1 MAYPLEMPSE
11 KISSILRTC
20 CSSKLV
26 EKKGNAMKSWRVIIA
41 AILIACALGLMLY
54 KQTLLLAP
62 VFVDNYVAFLS
73 YTLKLPFPT
82 VKNEYVGV
90 IDLGKA
96 WKPRILS
103 LYLGDLVTRKSVI
116 DENINNRRFA
126 HYVGLWTALWF
137 GAIALL
143 YILCFKGQSFLFI
156 MATYCGL
163 AFGYMPGI
171 VDRIFPWDLPALFF
185 FVLFLVLLDKNK
197 IIYFLPLFPIAVLF
211 KETCIILAIAYLF
224 INTAFKKKL
233 WLFAAALL
241 LALLPKF
248 LANILTGA
256 AGWGFINI
264 HLLWSNIKFI
274 AGNMMPFFINAGLL
288 WAFIVIP
295 FKSRNSAAIKC
306 IFWLF
311 VIAVLTN
318 AVVFEYRIWFELIP
332 LCVYALWHHMSR
344 DKQAAV
350 DPQVFAA

>member
-1 MAYPLEMPSE
+1 
-11 KISSILRTC
+11 
-20 CSSKLV
+20 
-26 EKKGNAMKSWRVIIA
+26 MKNWRVIIA
-41 AILIACALGLMLY
+41 AILITCALGLMLY

-62 VFVDNYVAFLS
+62 MFVDNYVAFLS

-90 IDLGKA
+90 INLGKA

-103 LYLGDLVTRKSVI
+103 LYLGDLATRKSVI
-116 DENINNRRFA
+116 DGNINNHKFA
-126 HYVGLWTALWF
+126 HCVGLWVSLWF

-143 YILCFKGQSFLFI
+143 YIICFKGQSFLFI

-163 AFGYMPGI
+163 AFGYMPG
-171 VDRIFPWDLPALFF
+171 VVERIFPWDLPALFF

-197 IIYFLPLFPIAVLF
+197 IIYFLPLLPVAVLF

-224 INTAFKKKL
+224 MKATPKKRL
-233 WLFAAALL
+233 LFFAAALL
-241 LALLPKF
+241 LALLPRF
-248 LANILTGA
+248 LANAFISEG
-256 AGWGFINI
+256 GWAFLNI
-264 HLLWSNIKFI
+264 RLLWSNLKFI
-274 AGNMMPFFINAGLL
+274 AGSMMPFFINAGLL

-295 FKSRNSAAIKC
+295 FKGRNSAAIKC

-332 LCVYALWHHMSR
+332 LCAYALWHQISR
-344 DKQAAV
+344 DRQAAG